1 MEGPVRRRYL
11 VLDLLRGF
19 ALLGIILANF
29 PEFSLWTFQ
38 TEQTLADM
46 PSAGMD
52 RAVQWLHAIFVD
64 GKFYTLFSL
73 LFGIGFYIIIS
84 NCMERGTNG
93 KRVFYRRMAVL
104 VAIGS
109 IHLMLL
115 WSGDILLLYALIG
128 MLLPLFWRCTDK
140 GLMRWAFFFLLLSVG
155 VDIFR
160 SLRGFTLAL
169 FPYEAWWTKCGEYGI
184 TEENFGTWLRDST
197 SYVGVHQFLMQ
208 GSWERLWEFVD
219 GNRYFK
225 VLGLFLVGMYVGRC
239 RLYAQLEEKKK
250 LIRRVFLVGMAVG
263 LPLSIVYAWSSICG
277 HPWGIVAHTLL
288 YTSSVYPLGFAYAA
302 GMALLF
308 FRRQHLWLWKAMAM
322 PGKMALTN
330 YLMHSVFG
338 ILLFYG
344 VGLGMGAS
352 VSLAAT
358 EMLAIAVYATLLVLS
373 GLWMRFFRF
382 GPVEWIWRML
392 TYGRVFSIRK

>member
-1 MEGPVRRRYL
+1 M
-11 VLDLLRGF
+11 
-19 ALLGIILANF
+19 
-29 PEFSLWTFQ
+29 S
-38 TEQTLADM
+38 
-46 PSAGMD
+46 
-52 RAVQWLHAIFVD
+52 
-64 GKFYTLFSL
+64 
-73 LFGIGFYIIIS
+73 
-84 NCMERGTNG
+84 
-93 KRVFYRRMAVL
+93 
-104 VAIGS
+104 
-109 IHLMLL
+109 
-115 WSGDILLLYALIG
+115 
-128 MLLPLFWRCTDK
+128 DK
-140 GLMRWAFFFLLLSVG
+140 GLLRWALFFLLLPV
-155 VDIFR
+155 VVETFR
-160 SLRGFTLAL
+160 KLTGFSLAA
-169 FPYEAWWTKCGEYGI
+169 FPYEAWWAKCGEYGI

-263 LPLSIVYAWSSICG
+263 LPLSIGYAWSSICG

-344 VGLGMGAS
+344 VGLGMGTS
-352 VSLAAT
+352 VSLAAA